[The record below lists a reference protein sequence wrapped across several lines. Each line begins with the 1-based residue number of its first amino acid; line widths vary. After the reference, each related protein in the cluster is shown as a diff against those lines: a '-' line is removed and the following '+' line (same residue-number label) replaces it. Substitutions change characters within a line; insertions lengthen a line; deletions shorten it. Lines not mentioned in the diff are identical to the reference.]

1 MGTNEPTTEE
11 VILKAAEDEFMERGY
26 DGAKMLLIAR
36 RAGVAH
42 SMLHYYYRSKQNLF
56 QTVFARKIEGML
68 PAYDAVF
75 GRDLTFEQTLRSLRE
90 ARDRHFLLQNPR
102 FPLFVLTEM
111 LAKPKNRALLLKT
124 LHAAGNVLLERL
136 RAKFEAEV
144 EAGRV
149 RRMSFADLMLLVVS
163 LDASVLA
170 AVSLCRS
177 TGRFDDEALGRLQ
190 EGYRE
195 HNMQLIM
202 DALRP

>member
-26 DGAKMLLIAR
+26 DGAKMLSIAR

-56 QTVFARKIEGML
+56 QTIFARKIEGML
-68 PAYDAVF
+68 PAYDALF
-75 GRDLTFEQTLRSLRE
+75 GRDLTFEQTLRGLRE
-90 ARDRHFLLQNPR
+90 ARDRYFLLQNPH
-102 FPLFVLTEM
+102 FPLFILTEM
-111 LAKPKNRALLLKT
+111 LAKPKNRSLLLKT
-124 LHAAGNVLLERL
+124 LHTAGNVLLERV
-136 RAKFEAEV
+136 RQKFEAEV

-149 RRMSFADLMLLVVS
+149 RRMSFADFMLLVVS
-163 LDASVLA
+163 HDASVLA
-170 AVSLCRS
+170 AVAICRG
-177 TGRFDDEALGRLQ
+177 TGRFDAAAIGRLQ

>member
-1 MGTNEPTTEE
+1 MHTNEPTTEE

-26 DGAKMLLIAR
+26 DGAKMLSIAR

-102 FPLFVLTEM
+102 FPFFVLTEM

>member
-26 DGAKMLLIAR
+26 DGAKMLSIAR

-68 PAYDAVF
+68 PAYDVVF

-136 RAKFEAEV
+136 RAKFETEV

-170 AVSLCRS
+170 AVALCRS

>member
-1 MGTNEPTTEE
+1 MHTNEPTTEE

-26 DGAKMLLIAR
+26 DGAKMLSIAR

-56 QTVFARKIEGML
+56 QTIFGRKIEAML

-75 GRDLTFEQTLRSLRE
+75 GRDLTFEQTLRGLRE